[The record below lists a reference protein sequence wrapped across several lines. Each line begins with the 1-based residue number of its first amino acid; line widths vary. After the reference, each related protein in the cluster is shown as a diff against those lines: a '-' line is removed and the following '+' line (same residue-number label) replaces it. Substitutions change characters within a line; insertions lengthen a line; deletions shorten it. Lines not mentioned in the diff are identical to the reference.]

1 MGLAEKREARQ
12 ERLRQRYSF
21 LGERCQMM
29 TAWQTGSMSIMYLH
43 NKEIERVKEIFSCL
57 RLYIETC
64 MYVVYLIHDE
74 CIETSFVG
82 LRETTVGPVL
92 QSPALSSGCL
102 PVVARA

>member
-1 MGLAEKREARQ
+1 
-12 ERLRQRYSF
+12 
-21 LGERCQMM
+21 
-29 TAWQTGSMSIMYLH
+29 
-43 NKEIERVKEIFSCL
+43 
-57 RLYIETC
+57 

-82 LRETTVGPVL
+82 LRETTVGPIL